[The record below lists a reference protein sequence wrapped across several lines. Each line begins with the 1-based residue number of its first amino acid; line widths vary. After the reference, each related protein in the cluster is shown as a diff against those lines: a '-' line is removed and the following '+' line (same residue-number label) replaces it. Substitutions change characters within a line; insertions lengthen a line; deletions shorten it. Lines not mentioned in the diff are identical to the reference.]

1 MEWKLQREKGLCF
14 RCDQKYTIGPQCKN
28 WEMRVLLVQEEDSE
42 FEVDV
47 SPIMEPAKA
56 VTEKVELSLNSV
68 VGLATLGPMKLDGK
82 VGER

>member
-1 MEWKLQREKGLCF
+1 MWNGSYEGRRGF
-14 RCDQKYTIGPQCKN
+14 AFDVTKN
-28 WEMRVLLVQEEDSE
+28 TPLDPSAILLVQEEDSE

-68 VGLATLGPMKLDGK
+68 VGLATLGLMKLDGK